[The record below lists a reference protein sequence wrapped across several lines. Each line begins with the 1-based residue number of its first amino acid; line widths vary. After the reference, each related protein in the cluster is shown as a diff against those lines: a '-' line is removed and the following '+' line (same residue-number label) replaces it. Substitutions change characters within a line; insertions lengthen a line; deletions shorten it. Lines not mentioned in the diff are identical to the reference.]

1 MKLVVGLGNPGRKYQ
16 KTRHNIGF
24 LVIDALAEEFKI
36 KLKKIKYDSFYGEG
50 WLDEA
55 VILAEPMT
63 FMNLS
68 GKSISKLIKKH
79 KVDLKDTIV
88 IYDDL
93 NLDLGVLKIKK
104 SGSSGGHNGLKSI
117 IEQLQSNCFPRIR
130 LGIGRPNEML
140 DLTRYVLSTFKREEH
155 EKVGEMVSKSV
166 EAVKLIFTG
175 GIDMAMTVYN
185 KKNNQRKS

>member
-16 KTRHNIGF
+16 RTRHNLGF
-24 LVIDALAEEFKI
+24 LVVETLAEKFEI
-36 KLKKIKYDSFYGEG
+36 KLKKIKCDSLCGEG
-50 WLDEA
+50 WIDEA
-55 VILAEPMT
+55 VILVEPMT

-68 GKSISKLIKKH
+68 GKSVSKLIRKY
-79 KVDLKDTIV
+79 KVNLRDMIV

-104 SGSSGGHNGLKSI
+104 NGSSGGHNGLKSI

-130 LGIGRPNEML
+130 LGIGRPDEMV

-155 EKVGEMVSKSV
+155 EKVEEMVSKSV
-166 EAVKLIFTG
+166 EAVKLIFKD